1 MAATAPTIAIFAKTP
16 PMHLV
21 SCASPPE
28 PLESA
33 PRTALLADLT
43 EGEQWDGFWSSKSD
57 AYFVRCTRDTGETQW
72 FSLADDASDETSKD
86 SNNRVLALRPKNG
99 MRSRVAVVVAQSPNG
114 QRMLVGSARRTI
126 R

>member
-1 MAATAPTIAIFAKTP
+1 
-16 PMHLV
+16 MHLV
-21 SCASPPE
+21 SCACPPE

-72 FSLADDASDETSKD
+72 FNLADDEGPASSKD
-86 SNNRVLALRPKNG
+86 ANTRVLSLRPKTG